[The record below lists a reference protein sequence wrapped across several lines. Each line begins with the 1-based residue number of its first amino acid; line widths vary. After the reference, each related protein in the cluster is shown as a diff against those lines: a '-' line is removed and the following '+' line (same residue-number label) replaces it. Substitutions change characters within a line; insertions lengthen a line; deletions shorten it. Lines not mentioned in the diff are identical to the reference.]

1 MLSVTYKPFMLSIVM
16 LNVVILSVVYKL
28 SVASM
33 TIIKSYII
41 SLGNEGLVPSNFILC
56 QWPKVKQ
63 HSI

>member
-1 MLSVTYKPFMLSIVM
+1 MLSVTYKPFMLSIFM

-41 SLGNEGLVPSNFILC
+41 SLGHEGLLPSNFILC
-56 QWPKVKQ
+56 Q
-63 HSI
+63 

>member
-1 MLSVTYKPFMLSIVM
+1 MLGVTYKPFMLSIVM

-41 SLGNEGLVPSNFILC
+41 SLGHEELVPSNFILC
-56 QWPKVKQ
+56 Q
-63 HSI
+63 